1 MNKKQLI
8 PEEELKK
15 LLNQVDISD
24 SIKTLIKEADEL
36 FRDNKL
42 ISAQEKLS
50 NALDFIPDNLHLLNA
65 YGNLLLHIGEP
76 EYAAFEFVKIAVF
89 DKNFALNHLN
99 PDALLLVAENYLKI
113 DDPVTAS
120 LIYKRVLEI
129 EPYNEKAKQQLEII
143 QT

>member
-1 MNKKQLI
+1 MNKHLI

-24 SIKTLIKEADEL
+24 SVKTLIKEADEF

-65 YGNLLLHIGEP
+65 YGNLLLYIGKP

-89 DKNFALNHLN
+89 DKNFALAHLN
-99 PDALLLVAENYLKI
+99 AEALLLVAENYLKV

-120 LIYKRVLEI
+120 LLYKRVLEI